1 MAHADRGARRAAL
14 VLLAAW
20 VGTACYVLGVPPKQ
34 QPAAQEP
41 STRVSAITPSSLAAP
56 APAIERV
63 RSRDSVLTLLPR
75 DAAGNVDW
83 SAALRTGVIRPRAAA
98 PGRDSAGYH
107 PGFAFDFY
115 TPAAMPMAEAA
126 FPHSSH
132 VAWVA
137 CTSCHP
143 GVYRHPRDTAT
154 TMAAINA
161 GQSCG
166 VCHRTVAFPAS
177 TCERCH
183 AAMAMKPDRMTATLD
198 DDVLIVGSDTAR
210 APGARTYG
218 PARFSHAMHRI
229 RYRCTACHDGLFPM
243 RAGAGAM
250 PKARMQEGAGCGA
263 CHNDTTAFGFT
274 NCTRCHTGR
283 AG

>member
-1 MAHADRGARRAAL
+1 VAL

-20 VGTACYVLGVPPKQ
+20 LGTACYVLGVPPKQ

-41 STRVSAITPSSLAAP
+41 SARSSALAPSPTVRP
-56 APAIERV
+56 APPIERL
-63 RSRDSVLTLLPR
+63 RSRDSVLALLPR

-98 PGRDSAGYH
+98 PGRDSSNYH

-115 TPAAMPMAEAA
+115 TRAAMPMAEAA

-132 VAWVA
+132 VAWAA

-143 GVYRHPRDTAT
+143 GVYRYPTDTAT

-183 AAMAMKPDRMTATLD
+183 AGMAMGAGRVTATLD
-198 DDVLIVGSDTAR
+198 DDVLIVSADSAAG
-210 APGARTYG
+210 PGARTYG

-243 RAGAGAM
+243 RAGAGAI

-263 CHNDTTAFGFT
+263 CHDGTTAFGLT
-274 NCTRCHTGR
+274 NCQQCHTGR